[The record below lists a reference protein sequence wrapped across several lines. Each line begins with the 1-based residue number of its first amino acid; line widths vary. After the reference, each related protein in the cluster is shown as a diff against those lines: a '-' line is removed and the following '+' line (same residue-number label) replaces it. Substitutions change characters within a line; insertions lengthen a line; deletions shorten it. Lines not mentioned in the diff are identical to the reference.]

1 MLWSTHVLIA
11 KSCVLWYND
20 IISHAATIMGSTK
33 VYDDVQ
39 LQHYRVTLDMSVL
52 GDFDPRQ
59 VNYAKVF
66 DLQENEEVEAY
77 VESLDSYDPWWLFDW
92 HIGTVREQ
100 SI

>member
-1 MLWSTHVLIA
+1 
-11 KSCVLWYND
+11 
-20 IISHAATIMGSTK
+20 MGSTK

-77 VESLDSYDPWWLFDW
+77 VESLDSYDPWWVLNW
-92 HIGTVREQ
+92 HIWDGDRTVHITNHYTMCDDIDTRQ
-100 SI
+100 CASICSG